1 MLKNAINEISE
12 IINFFPDI
20 YKISIHEKDYFT
32 IYYFDKD
39 YKEKSFISAS
49 DSVKWCEQNLKIAT

>member
-12 IINFFPDI
+12 IINFFLDI
-20 YKISIHEKDYFT
+20 YKISTHEKDYFT
-32 IYYFDKD
+32 IYYFDKN

-49 DSVKWCEQNLKIAT
+49 ESVKWFEQNLKIAT